1 MIKKMT
7 VEQTQLTFTCSNST
21 IETLERK
28 CEISS
33 KLTIKTSERR
43 SRVFDVNFKHV
54 SHLADYFAEYTEWH

>member
-7 VEQTQLTFTCSNST
+7 VERSQLTFTCSSST

-28 CEISS
+28 CEICP

-43 SRVFDVNFKHV
+43 H
-54 SHLADYFAEYTEWH
+54 